1 MILVLFLIISIY
13 GSDFSSI
20 VRFPEFMILK
30 KIDILGY
37 FNNLENVL
45 VTEWM
50 VNIFICAFICCRVI
64 KDICPNLFFYLI
76 IGGLFIVSILF
87 FKGSYFNI
95 LYIKKYFYYIG
106 FGLVIMSL
114 IIKKSKI

>member
-64 KDICPNLFFYLI
+64 KDICPNLSHSLN
-76 IGGLFIVSILF
+76 VT
-87 FKGSYFNI
+87 
-95 LYIKKYFYYIG
+95 IKSVLLNLPYHTYQYVMA
-106 FGLVIMSL
+106 LNL
-114 IIKKSKI
+114 